1 MDRVE
6 PIILPVFFAALLHAS
21 ILVLALSFS
30 EPQGDGLFELENLSE
45 ISVNARAVTLPQP
58 RSVARPK
65 PRPKPV
71 APVEPVVNEV
81 PITEKQLDVPDE
93 TSTQEDVSDDAAD
106 EDAVTDLEL
115 PAQEAPVKP
124 EVRDEEVSASQRNEA
139 LAYYGRNRDLVER
152 NFYAGT
158 TAQREQFKGLVT
170 RLKLYL
176 DENGYL
182 QKVDVVS
189 GSGNALFDSEAIRAV
204 NRVERFIIPDDLSLR
219 RRYFREI
226 TMEFNL
232 DK

>member
-30 EPQGDGLFELENLSE
+30 EPQGDGLFELEDLSE

-58 RSVARPK
+58 RPVARPK
-65 PRPKPV
+65 PKPKPV
-71 APVEPVVNEV
+71 APVVNEV

-93 TSTQEDVSDDAAD
+93 TSTQEDVSDEEVD

-115 PAQEAPVKP
+115 PAQEASEKSDVQ
-124 EVRDEEVSASQRNEA
+124 DEEVSASQRNEA

-182 QKVDVVS
+182 QKVDIVS
-189 GSGNALFDSEAIRAV
+189 GSGSALFDSEAIRAV
-204 NRVERFIIPDDLSLR
+204 NRVEKFIIPDDLSLR